1 MNTLATLRRAR
12 IGLLP
17 FVVLPLAL
25 DFKGEGG
32 GIWQYLITGVTF
44 AAAIGYLLSHP
55 SMPAKTRLWRLSI
68 LALLAPVAGGIVT
81 WLAYDLP
88 FDRFARVAIP
98 SWLLL
103 LGVLIGARACVKGSP
118 QRMANLVY
126 WGCLISSIFT
136 VFAGFLVTGASASE
150 IRFQIL
156 SPVLLCLEAVLLH
169 MIFVR
174 RSYKRHHVVLLV
186 ASISLQV
193 LSVTRSSI
201 IAAFLLFV
209 IAMWLGAPTFKRTT
223 CGQASISA
231 WRLARSQPKAPIHP
245 TVHCARSCAVAPS
258 GMSGGGAHRL
268 IRATG
273 GGGITA
279 GALGGV
285 AQALSSSRSEHAS
298 SEVVGLMADLRDGLD
313 DEAVLRCGDHRV
325 AQLGRALQVAV
336 ACGLVF
342 HGGAILGA
350 RRSYPR
356 CSRTSTPFQAAPASA
371 SSSMPATI
379 SFSSR
384 LIPLDPDVG
393 AALADRD
400 DPIQLLVRP
409 ARAHVHPAAELVN
422 ELADLQLAT
431 SGASAWQISKGVPK
445 AGALKSAAQ
454 PSTWSLRGWPPT
466 SWFRRGLR

>member
-209 IAMWLGAPTFKRTT
+209 IAMWLGAPTFKSFICRATS
-223 CGQASISA
+223 ARLRSAPRA
-231 WRLARSQPKAPIHP
+231 WRARTQ
-245 TVHCARSCAVAPS
+245 
-258 GMSGGGAHRL
+258 GA
-268 IRATG
+268 
-273 GGGITA
+273 
-279 GALGGV
+279 
-285 AQALSSSRSEHAS
+285 
-298 SEVVGLMADLRDGLD
+298 
-313 DEAVLRCGDHRV
+313 
-325 AQLGRALQVAV
+325 
-336 ACGLVF
+336 
-342 HGGAILGA
+342 
-350 RRSYPR
+350 
-356 CSRTSTPFQAAPASA
+356 
-371 SSSMPATI
+371 
-379 SFSSR
+379 
-384 LIPLDPDVG
+384 DP
-393 AALADRD
+393 ADR
-400 DPIQLLVRP
+400 PLR
-409 ARAHVHPAAELVN
+409 
-422 ELADLQLAT
+422 
-431 SGASAWQISKGVPK
+431 QI
-445 AGALKSAAQ
+445 
-454 PSTWSLRGWPPT
+454 LRGGP
-466 SWFRRGLR
+466 FGHVRGLRAPADQGHRRRRNHRGRSWRRRAGAQQQQE